1 MTKRP
6 TARHLLPI
14 LALMLALPASAA
26 TYRWVDENGQVHFG
40 DTIPPEY
47 AKQQKEEL
55 NEQGFTV
62 RTIEKAKSV
71 EELEAERLAKIEQEK
86 RDAEI
91 AEQRLYE
98 QRLLTTYETEAA
110 LLRAQEKRV
119 ESIESQLTLARGQLE
134 ARETILGLLQQQ
146 AAERERA
153 GQQPGQKLL
162 DDMAT
167 TQRQIDARHVHIEE
181 LEVEMA
187 DVKRRFDADLALY
200 RKLRG
205 G

>member
-1 MTKRP
+1 MTMRP
-6 TARHLLPI
+6 AARRLLPLI
-14 LALMLALPASAA
+14 ALMLALPAAAA

-62 RTIEKAKSV
+62 RTIERAKTA
-71 EELEAERLAKIEQEK
+71 EELEAERQAAIEQQ
-86 RDAEI
+86 RLAAER

-98 QRLLTTYETEAA
+98 DRLLATYETEEA
-110 LLRAQEKRV
+110 LLRARDQRV
-119 ESIESQLTLARGQLE
+119 ESIESQLALAEGQLA

-153 GQQPGQKLL
+153 GQKPGQKLL

-167 TQRQIDARHVHIEE
+167 TQRQIDARHVHIGE
-181 LEVEMA
+181 LELELAEVR
-187 DVKRRFDADLALY
+187 RRFDADIALY